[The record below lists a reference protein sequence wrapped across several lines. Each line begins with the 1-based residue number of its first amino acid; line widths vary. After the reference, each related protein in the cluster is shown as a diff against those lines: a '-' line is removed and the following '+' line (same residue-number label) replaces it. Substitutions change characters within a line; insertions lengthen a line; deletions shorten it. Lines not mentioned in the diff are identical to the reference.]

1 MKKSI
6 IFRVLLKR
14 GFILPLTAVLAIWY
28 FGINTKVMNTRKFW
42 GNHTTLSHLSEKKQ
56 IRWDSFE
63 DRRNHLRKTCDSMPK
78 FRQNGTLLSLKRK
91 YLLYDS
97 KHDFVFCMVQKIGC
111 TFWRRVFHLLTQ
123 VNISDLYSIDHYKV
137 HFENLPSLERLDI
150 NKMRRILHSAT
161 TAMFVREPYERAVSG
176 YLDKLFAINS
186 YYMETLGRQ
195 IVRMTRKNASVE
207 ALTCGHDVTFTEF
220 IQYILKMKRQN
231 NIQNIDHHFTPI
243 YIHCS
248 PCAVKYDFIG
258 RMETFEEDTKAI
270 FEKTGI
276 FRNRTIT
283 MEMKDSIVDDI
294 RNKFKEVFMARKAL
308 SHCMTLPEMYGRV
321 WKTLQLRGII
331 NPDIPMPSS
340 RNVTLEV
347 LHREAVEANDPS
359 RVSEYKHRAFVNL
372 YKTLDRK
379 LLKEFREY
387 VLPDCKLFGYNDRP
401 SELFS

>member
-1 MKKSI
+1 MKGL
-6 IFRVLLKR
+6 RL
-14 GFILPLTAVLAIWY
+14 
-28 FGINTKVMNTRKFW
+28 
-42 GNHTTLSHLSEKKQ
+42 KKQ

-78 FRQNGTLLSLKRK
+78 FKQSGTLVSLKGQ

-111 TFWRRVFHLLTQ
+111 TFWRRVFHLLTH
-123 VNISDLYSIDHYKV
+123 NISDLYSIDNYKV
-137 HFENLPSLERLDI
+137 HQETLPSLERLHI
-150 NKMRRILHSAT
+150 NKTGRILQSAT
-161 TAMFVREPYERAVSG
+161 TALFVREPYERAVSG

-220 IQYILKMKRQN
+220 IQYILEMKRKN
-231 NIQNIDHHFTPI
+231 KIESIDHHFTPI

-258 RMETFEEDTKAI
+258 RMENFQEDTTAI
-270 FEKTGI
+270 FKQTGI
-276 FRNRTIT
+276 FRNRTIS
-283 MEMKDSIVDDI
+283 MEIKDFMGDEI
-294 RNKFKEVFMARKAL
+294 RITFKEVLVTRKAL
-308 SHCMTLPEMYGRV
+308 SHCMTLPEMYGRA

-331 NPDIPMPSS
+331 NPDVPMPSS
-340 RNVTLEV
+340 QNVTLEM

-359 RVSEYKHRAFVNL
+359 RVSEYKHGAFVNL

-379 LLKEFREY
+379 LLEEFREY
-387 VLPDCKLFGYNDRP
+387 LLPDCKLFGYNDRP
-401 SELFS
+401 PELFS